1 MDLHREII
9 PAFLRSQSLV
19 VVVMVA
25 LQLVAVL
32 LSVWQ
37 PLFL

>member
-1 MDLHREII
+1 
-9 PAFLRSQSLV
+9 LRSQSLV